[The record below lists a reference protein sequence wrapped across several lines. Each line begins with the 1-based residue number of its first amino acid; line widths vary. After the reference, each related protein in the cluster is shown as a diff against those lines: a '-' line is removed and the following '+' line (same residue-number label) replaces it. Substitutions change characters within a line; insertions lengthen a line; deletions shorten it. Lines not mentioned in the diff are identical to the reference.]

1 MVTAQEAI
9 EKPVRDTTVVKGYR
23 FVTQNMNSTHG
34 DIEWEVGVWQV
45 HEGEQAFCK
54 AGLHFSRTSLDSLQY
69 VCGNRWFEVEA
80 RGNILDRTDESNAQE
95 LRLMREID
103 VKYVVV
109 RFAVACARRS
119 LHYFEDKHPDDKRP
133 RQAIEAAE
141 EYVKD
146 TTDSAA
152 DAARAAMAAEA
163 AADAA
168 WAARAAADA
177 AWAAMAAAEVAEAAM
192 AAEAAADA
200 AWAARAA
207 ADAAWAA
214 EAAADAAMA
223 AWAAELKWQR
233 ETLDQIIAES
243 FEKKEV
249 EA

>member
-1 MVTAQEAI
+1 M
-9 EKPVRDTTVVKGYR
+9 
-23 FVTQNMNSTHG
+23 
-34 DIEWEVGVWQV
+34 
-45 HEGEQAFCK
+45 
-54 AGLHFSRTSLDSLQY
+54 HFSRTPLDSLQH

-103 VKYVVV
+103 VEYVVV

-152 DAARAAMAAEA
+152 DAAM
-163 AADAA
+163 
-168 WAARAAADA
+168 
-177 AWAAMAAAEVAEAAM
+177 
-192 AAEAAADA
+192 
-200 AWAARAA
+200 
-207 ADAAWAA
+207 AAWAA
-214 EAAADAAMA
+214 EAAMAADAAMA
-223 AWAAELKWQR
+223 AWAADAARAAAMAAARAAAMAAADAARAAAMAAADAARAAAMAAAELKWQR

-243 FEKKEV
+243 FEKKK
-249 EA
+249 EAA